1 MAFSYSN
8 ELLSVTSR
16 MLLMVIIIIAND
28 DNGTEEG
35 QEIQDKEVIID

>member
-1 MAFSYSN
+1 MVFLYST

-28 DNGTEEG
+28 DNKG
-35 QEIQDKEVIID
+35 QRKARRSKIKK